1 MKHSVI
7 SLLLAL
13 ICTLC
18 INSCTEENNSSHG
31 KNVTKRI
38 ELTFT
43 GEMDNISP
51 WARFSI
57 YTEDNGSFKYISDGD
72 TTTVNN
78 GLFQSDSHDF
88 YKQKI
93 VFERDY
99 KYFVYDF
106 HLAVTYLKRTS
117 NPTEADILKVNIK
130 AFKNNQLVKE
140 ENRVMRSYEISER
153 PSSDEYIYRF
163 TF

>member
-18 INSCTEENNSSHG
+18 INSCTEENNSSRG

-57 YTEDNGSFKYISDGD
+57 YTEDNGGFKYISDGD

-78 GLFQSDSHDF
+78 GLFQSGSHDF

-99 KYFVYDF
+99 KYFE
-106 HLAVTYLKRTS
+106 
-117 NPTEADILKVNIK
+117 TESI
-130 AFKNNQLVKE
+130 FC
-140 ENRVMRSYEISER
+140 
-153 PSSDEYIYRF
+153 
-163 TF
+163 

>member
-18 INSCTEENNSSHG
+18 INSCTEENNSSRG

-78 GLFQSDSHDF
+78 GLFQSGSTISIN
-88 YKQKI
+88 K
-93 VFERDY
+93 R
-99 KYFVYDF
+99 
-106 HLAVTYLKRTS
+106 LYLKEII
-117 NPTEADILKVNIK
+117 NIL
-130 AFKNNQLVKE
+130 
-140 ENRVMRSYEISER
+140 STIS
-153 PSSDEYIYRF
+153 I
-163 TF
+163 